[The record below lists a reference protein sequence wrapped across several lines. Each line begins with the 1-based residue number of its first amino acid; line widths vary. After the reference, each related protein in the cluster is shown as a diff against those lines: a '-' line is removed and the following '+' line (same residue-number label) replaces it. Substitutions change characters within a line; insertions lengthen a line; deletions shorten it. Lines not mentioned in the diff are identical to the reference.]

1 MADDFNLVEEYQQQI
16 LTLREDNDRLT
27 SERETMSSELETLRA
42 DNERLRN
49 LNQTYFNRLI
59 AQDEASH
66 ADDPDDD
73 PDPLTC
79 EEFAKTLKF

>member
-1 MADDFNLVEEYQQQI
+1 MPDEFNLVEEYQQQI

-27 SERETMSSELETLRA
+27 SERETMSTELETLRA
-42 DNERLRN
+42 DNERLRT

-59 AQDEASH
+59 AQDEASK

-73 PDPLTC
+73 PEPPSC
-79 EEFAKTLKF
+79 EEFAKTLKI